1 MKEVKLKEDLK
12 KKAYSRGLFISGQ
25 KIKKVDEKLKNILVI
40 GSGGR
45 EHALAWKCAQDNSV
59 KHVFVCPGNA
69 GTYLEDKVSN
79 IEIDLNDF
87 DAIKNFCIKEN
98 IELVIIGP
106 EQPLVMGLTDYLQSK
121 NIKTFGPSKVAAQL
135 EGSKTFSKD
144 FFVKY
149 KIPTAGYKSFGNYEE
164 SIGHL
169 DLISYPTVVKADG
182 LAAGKGVIICE
193 NKEEAI
199 EALNSIFK
207 DKAFGSAG
215 NKIVIED
222 FLEGEEA
229 SFIAVVSKDKIIP
242 LATSQDHKAVGD
254 GDVGLNTGGMGAYS
268 PAPVVTEEI
277 QQKILD
283 EVMFPTMQGLIDE
296 GTPYLGFLYA
306 GLMIKDGQIK
316 VLEFNCRFGD
326 PETQP
331 ILLRLNSSLV
341 DLCLAAISN
350 SLDSYSIEWTEKH
363 SCGVV
368 IASAG
373 YPESYESDKEVSI
386 SDLNNEDTKLFHA
399 GTKYQNERVITS
411 GGRVFCATALGN
423 DLKEAQENAY
433 NLVGK
438 VKFEGSFHRKD
449 IGFKGIK

>member
-1 MKEVKLKEDLK
+1 MKVL
-12 KKAYSRGLFISGQ
+12 I
-25 KIKKVDEKLKNILVI
+25 I

-45 EHALAWKCAQDNSV
+45 EHALAWKCAQDDIV

-79 IEIDLNDF
+79 VELNLNEFSSIE
-87 DAIKNFCIKEN
+87 KFCLEEIV
-98 IELVIIGP
+98 ELVIIGP
-106 EQPLVMGLTDYLQSK
+106 EQPLVDGLTDFLQSK
-121 NIKTFGPSKVAAQL
+121 NIKTFGPSKNAAQL

-149 KIPTAGYKSFGNYEE
+149 NIPTAKYKSFDNFE
-164 SIGHL
+164 SSL
-169 DLISYPTVVKADG
+169 EYLNEISFPTVVKADG
-182 LAAGKGVIICE
+182 LAAGKGVIICQ
-193 NKEEAI
+193 NSEEAI
-199 EALNSIFK
+199 KALDSIFN
-207 DKAFGSAG
+207 DKAFGTAG
-215 NKIVIED
+215 NRVVIEE

-268 PAPVVTEEI
+268 PAPIVTEEI
-277 QQKILD
+277 HKKILN
-283 EVMFPTMQGLIDE
+283 EVMYPTMNGLINE
-296 GTPYLGFLYA
+296 GSPYLGFLYA
-306 GLMIKDGQIK
+306 GLMIKDNEIK

-341 DLCLAAISN
+341 ELCKAAIDDE
-350 SLDSYSIEWTEKH
+350 LDTYSIQWTEKH

-368 IASAG
+368 IASEG
-373 YPESYESDKEVSI
+373 YPEDYESNKKVSI
-386 SDLNNEDTKLFHA
+386 KENNIKDSKLFHA
-399 GTKYQNERVITS
+399 GTKYENETILTS

-423 DLKEAQENAY
+423 DLKDAQKNAY
-433 NLVGK
+433 NLVNNVEFDGA
-438 VKFEGSFHRKD
+438 FFRKD

>member
-1 MKEVKLKEDLK
+1 MKVL
-12 KKAYSRGLFISGQ
+12 I
-25 KIKKVDEKLKNILVI
+25 I

-45 EHALAWKCAQDNSV
+45 EHALAWKCAQDDIV

-79 IEIDLNDF
+79 VELNLNEFSSIE
-87 DAIKNFCIKEN
+87 KFCLEEKV
-98 IELVIIGP
+98 ELVIIGP
-106 EQPLVMGLTDYLQSK
+106 EQPLVDGLTDFLQSK
-121 NIKTFGPSKVAAQL
+121 NIKTFGPSKDAAQL

-149 KIPTAGYKSFGNYEE
+149 NIPTAKYKSFDNFE
-164 SIGHL
+164 SSL
-169 DLISYPTVVKADG
+169 EYLNEISFPTVVKADG
-182 LAAGKGVIICE
+182 LAAGKGVIICQ
-193 NKEEAI
+193 NSEEAI
-199 EALNSIFK
+199 KALDSIFN
-207 DKAFGSAG
+207 DKAFGTAG
-215 NKIVIED
+215 NRVVIEE

-268 PAPVVTEEI
+268 PAPIVTEEI
-277 QQKILD
+277 HKKILN
-283 EVMFPTMQGLIDE
+283 EVMYPTMNGLINE
-296 GTPYLGFLYA
+296 GSPYLGFLYA
-306 GLMIKDGQIK
+306 GLMIKDNEIK

-341 DLCLAAISN
+341 ELCKAAIDDE
-350 SLDSYSIEWTEKH
+350 LDTYSIQWTEKH

-368 IASAG
+368 IASEG
-373 YPESYESDKEVSI
+373 YPEDYESNKEVSI
-386 SDLNNEDTKLFHA
+386 KENNIEDSKLFHA
-399 GTKYQNERVITS
+399 GTKYENETVLTS
-411 GGRVFCATALGN
+411 GGRVFCATALGS
-423 DLKEAQENAY
+423 DLKDAQKNAY
-433 NLVGK
+433 NLVSN
-438 VKFEGSFHRKD
+438 VVFEGAFFRKD

>member
-1 MKEVKLKEDLK
+1 MKVL
-12 KKAYSRGLFISGQ
+12 I
-25 KIKKVDEKLKNILVI
+25 I

-45 EHALAWKCAQDNSV
+45 EHALAWKCAQDDIV

-79 IEIDLNDF
+79 VELNLNEFSSIE
-87 DAIKNFCIKEN
+87 KFCLEEKVEF
-98 IELVIIGP
+98 VIIGP
-106 EQPLVMGLTDYLQSK
+106 EQPLVDGLTDFLQSK
-121 NIKTFGPSKVAAQL
+121 NIKTFGPSKNAAQL

-149 KIPTAGYKSFGNYEE
+149 NIPTAKYKSFDNFE
-164 SIGHL
+164 SSL
-169 DLISYPTVVKADG
+169 EYLNEISFPTVVKADG
-182 LAAGKGVIICE
+182 LAAGKGVIICQ
-193 NKEEAI
+193 NSEEAI
-199 EALNSIFK
+199 KALDSIFN
-207 DKAFGSAG
+207 DKAFGTAG
-215 NKIVIED
+215 NRVVIEE

-268 PAPVVTEEI
+268 PAPIVTEEI
-277 QQKILD
+277 HKKILN
-283 EVMFPTMQGLIDE
+283 EVMYPTMNGLINE
-296 GTPYLGFLYA
+296 GSPYLGFLYA
-306 GLMIKDGQIK
+306 GLMIKDNEIK

-341 DLCLAAISN
+341 ELCKAAIDDE
-350 SLDSYSIEWTEKH
+350 LDTYSIQWTEKH

-368 IASAG
+368 IASEG
-373 YPESYESDKEVSI
+373 YPEDYESNKKVSI
-386 SDLNNEDTKLFHA
+386 KENNIKDSKLFHA
-399 GTKYQNERVITS
+399 GTKYENETVLTS
-411 GGRVFCATALGN
+411 GGRVFCATALGS
-423 DLKEAQENAY
+423 DLKDAQKNAY
-433 NLVGK
+433 NLVNNVEFDGA
-438 VKFEGSFHRKD
+438 FFRKD

>member
-1 MKEVKLKEDLK
+1 M
-12 KKAYSRGLFISGQ
+12 
-25 KIKKVDEKLKNILVI
+25 NILII

-45 EHALAWKCAQDNSV
+45 EHAIAWKCAQDDFV
-59 KHVFVCPGNA
+59 KHIYVCPGNA

-79 IEIDLNDF
+79 IDIDTKKFNL
-87 DAIKNFCIKEN
+87 IEEFCVKEQ
-98 IELVIIGP
+98 IDLVIIGP
-106 EQPLVMGLTDYLQSK
+106 EQPLVDGLTDYLQNK
-121 NIKTFGPSKVAAQL
+121 GIKTFGPSKSAAQL

-149 KIPTAGYKSFGNYEE
+149 DIPTAEYKSFEDFDSSVNY
-164 SIGHL
+164 L
-169 DLISYPTVVKADG
+169 DEVSYPTVVKADG

-193 NKEEAI
+193 NKESAI

-207 DKAFGSAG
+207 DKAFGKAG
-215 NKIVIED
+215 NRVVIEE

-242 LATSQDHKAVGD
+242 LVTSQDHKAVGD

-268 PAPVVTEEI
+268 PAPIVTEEM
-277 QQKILD
+277 QKKIL
-283 EVMFPTMQGLIDE
+283 EKVMYPTMKGLINE
-296 GTPYLGFLYA
+296 GFPYLGFLYA
-306 GLMIKDGQIK
+306 GLIIKDGDLK

-331 ILLRLNSSLV
+331 ILIRLKSSLV
-341 DLCLAAISN
+341 ELCLAAIDDKLN
-350 SLDSYSIEWTEKH
+350 SYSINWSKKH

-368 IASAG
+368 IASKG
-373 YPESYESDKEVSI
+373 YPESYDINKEVRI
-386 SDLNNEDTKLFHA
+386 KLNEENDLKLFHA
-399 GTKYQNERVITS
+399 GTKYVDDKIITS

-423 DLKEAQENAY
+423 DLKEAQEKAY
-433 NLVGK
+433 NLVNS
-438 VKFEGSFHRKD
+438 VDFEGSFFRKD

>member
-1 MKEVKLKEDLK
+1 M
-12 KKAYSRGLFISGQ
+12 
-25 KIKKVDEKLKNILVI
+25 NILII

-69 GTYLEDKVSN
+69 GTYLENKVSN
-79 IEIDLNDF
+79 VEIDSNDF
-87 DAIKNFCIKEN
+87 DAIENFCVKEN

-106 EQPLVMGLTDYLQSK
+106 EQPLVMGLTDFLQSK
-121 NIKTFGPSKVAAQL
+121 NIKTFGPSKEAAQL

-149 KIPTAGYKSFGNYEE
+149 NIPTAGYKSFNNYEE
-164 SIGHL
+164 SINHL

-193 NKEEAI
+193 NKDEA
-199 EALNSIFK
+199 EDALNSIFK

-215 NKIVIED
+215 NKVVIED
-222 FLEGEEA
+222 FLDGEEA

-242 LATSQDHKAVGD
+242 LVTSQDHKAVGD

-268 PAPVVTEEI
+268 PAPIVTDAI
-277 QQKILD
+277 HKKILD
-283 EVMFPTMQGLIDE
+283 EVMYPTMQGLIDE

-306 GLMIKDGQIK
+306 GLMIKDDDIK

-341 DLCLAAISN
+341 DLCLSAIN
-350 SLDSYSIEWTEKH
+350 DELDTYSIKWTDKH

-368 IASAG
+368 IASEG
-373 YPESYESDKEVSI
+373 YPEGYESNKEVSFK
-386 SDLNNEDTKLFHA
+386 SSEEENTKLFHA
-399 GTKYQNERVITS
+399 GTIFDNDKVLTS

-423 DLKEAQENAY
+423 NLKEAQQNAY
-433 NLVGK
+433 NLVSK
-438 VKFEGSFHRKD
+438 VNFEGAFFRKD
-449 IGFKGIK
+449 IGNKGIK

>member
-1 MKEVKLKEDLK
+1 MKVL
-12 KKAYSRGLFISGQ
+12 I
-25 KIKKVDEKLKNILVI
+25 I

-45 EHALAWKCAQDNSV
+45 EHALAWKCAQDDIV

-79 IEIDLNDF
+79 VELNLNEFSLIE
-87 DAIKNFCIKEN
+87 KFCLEEKV
-98 IELVIIGP
+98 ELVIIGP
-106 EQPLVMGLTDYLQSK
+106 EQPLVDGLTDFLQSK
-121 NIKTFGPSKVAAQL
+121 NIKTFGPSKNAAQL

-149 KIPTAGYKSFGNYEE
+149 NIPTAKYKSFDNFGSSLEYLNE
-164 SIGHL
+164 
-169 DLISYPTVVKADG
+169 ISFPTVVKADG
-182 LAAGKGVIICE
+182 LAAGKGVIICQ
-193 NKEEAI
+193 NSEEAI
-199 EALNSIFK
+199 KALDSIFN
-207 DKAFGSAG
+207 DKAFGTAG
-215 NKIVIED
+215 NRVVIEE

-268 PAPVVTEEI
+268 PAPIVTEEI
-277 QQKILD
+277 HKKILN
-283 EVMFPTMQGLIDE
+283 EVMYPTMNGLINE
-296 GTPYLGFLYA
+296 GSPYLGFLYA
-306 GLMIKDGQIK
+306 GLMIKDNEIK

-341 DLCLAAISN
+341 ELCKAAIDDE
-350 SLDSYSIEWTEKH
+350 LDTYSIQWTEKH

-368 IASAG
+368 IASEG
-373 YPESYESDKEVSI
+373 YPEDYESNKKVSI
-386 SDLNNEDTKLFHA
+386 KENNIKDSKLFHA
-399 GTKYQNERVITS
+399 GTKYENEMVLTS
-411 GGRVFCATALGN
+411 GGRVFCATALGS
-423 DLKEAQENAY
+423 DLKDAQKNAY
-433 NLVGK
+433 NLVNNVEFDGA
-438 VKFEGSFHRKD
+438 FFRKD